1 MPAPSMAIVLHV
13 PKSSSDLIRIL
24 RAKWVI
30 VQNRNKMVKAL
41 HNADMAFTI
50 IATCEG
56 SEANNENIRAV
67 SMKNGAPGGCPTS
80 NL

>member
-1 MPAPSMAIVLHV
+1 
-13 PKSSSDLIRIL
+13 
-24 RAKWVI
+24 
-30 VQNRNKMVKAL
+30 MVKAL

-67 SMKNGAPGGCPTS
+67 SMKNGAPGGVPRPICKRQQ
-80 NL
+80 